1 MKALITFAL
10 ASEFAPWRDAHAFR
24 AEKFG
29 RDVIY
34 VAQVGTVQVTA
45 LITGVGP
52 DGARTVAAEFIEGE
66 FEAFDLCISSGF
78 AGALKPEYAVGT
90 VLAARVVVSERG
102 GLKEFGCESH
112 PLLLAP
118 AAECGATL
126 VDRFC
131 TASRGATT
139 VAEKRRLAT
148 EADAVEMESFEV
160 MRGAA
165 RWGVASVAIRAVS
178 DGADEE
184 LPLDVNSVLSEGQVS
199 VPRVIGQIARRPRSL
214 PGIVRLGRQ
223 SKMAAQSLAQ
233 FLDRYLLALSSG
245 AHQLPTTVA
254 ASAAVR

>member
-1 MKALITFAL
+1 
-10 ASEFAPWRDAHAFR
+10 
-24 AEKFG
+24 
-29 RDVIY
+29 
-34 VAQVGTVQVTA
+34 
-45 LITGVGP
+45 
-52 DGARTVAAEFIEGE
+52 
-66 FEAFDLCISSGF
+66 
-78 AGALKPEYAVGT
+78 
-90 VLAARVVVSERG
+90 
-102 GLKEFGCESH
+102 
-112 PLLLAP
+112 
-118 AAECGATL
+118 
-126 VDRFC
+126 
-131 TASRGATT
+131 
-139 VAEKRRLAT
+139 
-148 EADAVEMESFEV
+148 MESFEV